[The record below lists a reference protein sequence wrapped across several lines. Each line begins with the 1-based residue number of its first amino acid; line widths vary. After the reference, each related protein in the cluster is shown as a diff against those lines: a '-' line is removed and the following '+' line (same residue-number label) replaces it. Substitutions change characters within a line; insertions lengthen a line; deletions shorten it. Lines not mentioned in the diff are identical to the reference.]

1 MKNLLLVLPILL
13 PLTLGCLWR
22 GLKLRGRTL
31 NLAMLCTVAASAL
44 LAAVNALLPQA
55 GEIALG
61 WTDMLTLSLRV
72 DGLSRVYLL
81 LLAVIWPGVALYA
94 TEYLEHDPHP
104 ERFYL
109 FYTLTQGVLH
119 GLAVSGNLVT
129 FYMFYEAMTLLT
141 VPLVLH
147 NMDRE
152 AVAAAIKYLVYS
164 VIGASAAL
172 IGIFFV
178 GSAGGTG
185 DFAAGALTAEQ
196 LAGKEGLAMGIFL
209 AMLIGFGVKAG
220 MFPLHGWLPT
230 AHPVA
235 PAPASAVLSGVI
247 TKMGVLGAMRVL
259 YSVAGIER
267 LRGTWVQMTLLGLTL
282 LTILMGSLMALK
294 EKKLK
299 KRLAYS
305 SVSQV
310 SYVLFGLFT
319 MTEIGF
325 VGAVLHIIFHSLMK
339 NTLFMGAG
347 NIIHRTE
354 KTRVEEMDGLG
365 RRMPWTYAFFTV
377 ASLGLVGIPPTG
389 GFISKWNLAQGAL
402 ATGLSYAWVGPTALL
417 ISAVLTA
424 GYLFTVVIRGCF
436 PGEDVKPEPNCETG
450 WRMLAPMGVYAALIV
465 GLGIFSGPIIS
476 YLEALAA
483 ALM

>member
-1 MKNLLLVLPILL
+1 M
-13 PLTLGCLWR
+13 
-22 GLKLRGRTL
+22 
-31 NLAMLCTVAASAL
+31 
-44 LAAVNALLPQA
+44 
-55 GEIALG
+55 
-61 WTDMLTLSLRV
+61 
-72 DGLSRVYLL
+72 
-81 LLAVIWPGVALYA
+81 
-94 TEYLEHDPHP
+94 
-104 ERFYL
+104 
-109 FYTLTQGVLH
+109 
-119 GLAVSGNLVT
+119 SGNLVT

-152 AVAAAIKYLVYS
+152 AVAAAIKYLIYS

-178 GSAGGTG
+178 GSVGSGG

-196 LAGKEGLAMGIFL
+196 LAGREGLAMAVFMI
-209 AMLIGFGVKAG
+209 MLTGFGVKAG

-247 TKMGVLGAMRVL
+247 TKMGVLGAVRVV
-259 YSVAGIER
+259 YCIAGTEL
-267 LRGTWVQMTLLGLTL
+267 LRGSWVQKALLALTMM
-282 LTILMGSLMALK
+282 TILMGSLMAFK

-310 SYVLFGLFT
+310 SYVLFGIYT
-319 MTEIGF
+319 MTPLGF
-325 VGAVLHIIFHSLMK
+325 VGAMLHVIFHSLMK

-347 NIIHRTE
+347 SIIH
-354 KTRVEEMDGLG
+354 KTGKTMVSEMEGLG

-389 GFISKWNLAQGAL
+389 GFVSKWNLAQGAM
-402 ATGLSYAWVGPTALL
+402 AMDSAVRWIGPTALL
-417 ISAVLTA
+417 ISAILTA
-424 GYLFTVVIRGCF
+424 AYLFTIVIRGCF
-436 PGEDVKPEPNCETG
+436 PGEEYQPEPSCEAG
-450 WRMLAPMGVYAALIV
+450 WRMRVCDDPAQAAKSVYASGFFPTRAS
-465 GLGIFSGPIIS
+465 LGDIYAGTDKAENGAVPGTEVPHRMGFDLCDADIASAGGNHDMGERPGTCRAVPAVRPVS
-476 YLEALAA
+476 LCASPGRKGKGFPRYRRPALAA
-483 ALM
+483 GHAVCRRVHET